1 MRIMATGS
9 IGTALGD
16 NIIRRID
23 QLAGISESE
32 GEITRVFLTKE
43 LRAAAELIASW
54 MQDAGMAV
62 RTDAIGNVIGRYEGQ
77 TPGLPALLLGS
88 HFDTVRNAGRW
99 DGPFGVVAAIACV
112 AELNTRGKRLPFA
125 IEVVAFSDEEGTRF
139 GATLLGSRALAG
151 TFDNAV
157 LAVRDGG
164 GVSMREAMR
173 QYGLDPGRI
182 GDAAKAR
189 GNYLAYLEMHI
200 EQGPV
205 LEAEDLPVGVV
216 TAIGGATRLIITL
229 EGMAGHAGTVPMT
242 MRRDA
247 LTGAAECI
255 TAIEKQCR
263 DDAGLLGT
271 VGTIRISPGAGN
283 VIPGQAVF
291 SIDMR
296 SASDQHRKDG
306 VASAIKTIDRIAKE
320 RNLRLEVEVTHEGP
334 AAPCADWLQ
343 AQIGAA
349 IARKGYRTRTMLS
362 GAGHDGMAI
371 AAIADIGMIFV
382 RCRSGISHHP
392 DEHVDAKDVA
402 TSAAVLLDVI
412 ENFQPR
418 G

>member
-1 MRIMATGS
+1 MAT
-9 IGTALGD
+9 TTTEAALGD
-16 NIIRRID
+16 SIIRRID
-23 QLAGISESE
+23 QLAAISETE
-32 GEITRVFLTKE
+32 GEITRVFLSKE

-54 MQDAGMAV
+54 MRDAGMDV
-62 RTDAIGNVIGRYEGQ
+62 RTDAIGNVIGRYEG
-77 TPGLPALLLGS
+77 PAAGGPALLVGS

-99 DGPFGVVAAIACV
+99 DGPLGVVAAIACV
-112 AELNTRGKRLPFA
+112 AELNRRGKRLAFA

-151 TFDNAV
+151 TFDSAV
-157 LAVRDGG
+157 LDMRDGG
-164 GVSMREAMR
+164 GVSMREAMLGF
-173 QYGLDPGRI
+173 GLDPDRI
-182 GDAAKAR
+182 SDAAR
-189 GNYLAYLEMHI
+189 TRDDHFAYLEMHI

-216 TAIGGATRLIITL
+216 TAIGGATRLSITL
-229 EGMAGHAGTVPMT
+229 EGMAGHAGTVPMA

-255 TAIEKQCR
+255 AAIERQCR

-271 VGTIRISPGAGN
+271 VGTIRVSPGAGN

-296 SASDQHRKDG
+296 SASDQHRKGG
-306 VASAIKTIDRIAKE
+306 VAAAVKTIERIAKA
-320 RNLRLEVEVTHEGP
+320 RNLTLKVDVTHEGQ

-343 AQIGAA
+343 AQIAAA
-349 IARKGYRTRTMLS
+349 ITRRGYRARAMLS

-382 RCRSGISHHP
+382 RCRGGISHHP
-392 DEHVDAKDVA
+392 DEHVADADVA

-412 ENFQPR
+412 ENFRPKA
-418 G
+418 